1 MCVNVLLT
9 GLLVFTP
16 LLKFTFFCVSIIK
29 IHTGYLLSIIKRNMP
44 NQNIRLL
51 TVKVTYCKRVF
62 SDHTNFVKLY
72 V

>member
-51 TVKVTYCKRVF
+51 TVNGCLVTTPILLNCTYEL
-62 SDHTNFVKLY
+62 D
-72 V
+72 